1 MAVLATQTKLEAVR
15 ALLDIIATDLGEGS
29 AGVQLVD
36 KDGTNKAIIT
46 ENGEL
51 KVAVT
56 GDFTLG
62 DVSIDNV
69 HIVDKDG
76 NEIQLDTD
84 GAMTVTT
91 EDGKNVALGSTT
103 DADTANTVVGLVKKL
118 KALATSLD
126 NKDFATETTQA
137 TLATEAKLETVRVLL
152 NTISGIDFATETT
165 LSAIKDTDGIK
176 KITDDVNTATVDGNN
191 VALGSTSDTDTETTV
206 IGRLQKIVSDI
217 ATLNGKDFAT
227 QTTLSA
233 LKTLFDDGT
242 ALAKSVQPDT
252 MSATTTSVTTTAASI
267 VSTDSSRLSVTLQ
280 NMSNDTEVKI
290 GQASDQCNFTL
301 LPQSAITLDYT
312 GVLYAVVDSGSATVQ
327 ILDLS

>member
-103 DADTANTVVGLVKKL
+103 DLSTDNTVIGLL
-118 KALATSLD
+118 KALDTLITSLEG
-126 NKDFATETTQA
+126 KDYSTETTLA
-137 TLATEAKLETVRVLL
+137 TLATETKLEACRILL
-152 NTISGIDFATETT
+152 ETISNLDFSSETT
-165 LSAIKDTDGIK
+165 LAAIKDTDGIK
-176 KITDDVNTATVDGNN
+176 KIIDTVATSVADGSN
-191 VALGSTSDTDTETTV
+191 VALGTTTDTSSDNTV
-206 IGRLQKIVSDI
+206 IGLLKALDALLTSID
-217 ATLNGKDFAT
+217 GKDFAT

-233 LKTLFDDGT
+233 LKTLFDNGT
-242 ALAKSVQPDT
+242 ALAKHVQPDT
-252 MSATTTSVTTTAASI
+252 MSATSTSVTTSAASI
-267 VSTDSSRLSVTLQ
+267 VSADSSRMEVTIQ
-280 NMSNDTEVKI
+280 NMSSDTNVKI